1 MIEMSPAYSERCRT
15 YIVAGK
21 KREKDY
27 KNRQK
32 TTKVR
37 LSGDVRQLPD
47 IYGKYDGNSV
57 SRQYVPCDN
66 VKQICF
72 DMLLYFV

>member
-27 KNRQK
+27 KK
-32 TTKVR
+32 PTKNYKSTAQR
-37 LSGDVRQLPD
+37 RCQAAAGYLW
-47 IYGKYDGNSV
+47 
-57 SRQYVPCDN
+57 
-66 VKQICF
+66 
-72 DMLLYFV
+72 

>member
-27 KNRQK
+27 KK
-32 TTKVR
+32 PTKNYKSTAQR
-37 LSGDVRQLPD
+37 RCQQLPD